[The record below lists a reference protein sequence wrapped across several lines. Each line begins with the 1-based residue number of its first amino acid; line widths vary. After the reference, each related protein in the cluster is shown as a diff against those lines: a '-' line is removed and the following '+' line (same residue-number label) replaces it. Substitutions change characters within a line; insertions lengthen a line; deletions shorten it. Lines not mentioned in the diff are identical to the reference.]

1 MEKAITLHTNN
12 NIRKVVLQL
21 LDYLFIF
28 LLFMSISGGFGFL
41 AGYLAG
47 RATERAELQK
57 IIERW
62 YNDPGAIDMDI
73 DAICYLGAKYE
84 REKK

>member
-1 MEKAITLHTNN
+1 M
-12 NIRKVVLQL
+12 

-28 LLFMSISGGFGFL
+28 LLFMSVSGGFGFL

-47 RATERAELQK
+47 RAAERAELQK

-62 YNDPGAIDMDI
+62 YDEPIYMDT
-73 DAICYLGAKYE
+73 DAIYYLENKYGKGE
-84 REKK
+84 EECQSKH